1 MFTKTKMCLAGTVV
15 ATGICVGCY
24 SYGSYNAIQG
34 KMEQLEASNRQQQEY
49 IEQLRA
55 ESIQYERFVE
65 SVHKELELVLLSEDG
80 ITNTIIEK
88 GKNFL
93 THTETEF
100 AIEYR
105 VKLGI
110 ETSDIHFAKRD
121 GKILITVDRDDVE
134 VNSLEIINKNILVNN
149 KKLFGRYMTQEE
161 KNSAEKLI
169 VEKAKEE
176 VLNGRNVDLAIDSL
190 TEYLHG
196 LAEAFDVNVEIIIC

>member
-1 MFTKTKMCLAGTVV
+1 MFRKTKMCLAGTVV

-55 ESIQYERFVE
+55 ESIKYERFVE

-190 TEYLHG
+190 TEYLHS
-196 LAEAFDVNVEIIIC
+196 LAEAFDVKVEIIIC